1 MKHLWF
7 FQTLRFLHF
16 SDNMNQLD
24 KNDSIYEILYKMRNL
39 SDQISDTY
47 IKFYSPDELLAV
59 DEVIMLLRR
68 RVIFK

>member
-1 MKHLWF
+1 
-7 FQTLRFLHF
+7 
-16 SDNMNQLD
+16 MNQLD